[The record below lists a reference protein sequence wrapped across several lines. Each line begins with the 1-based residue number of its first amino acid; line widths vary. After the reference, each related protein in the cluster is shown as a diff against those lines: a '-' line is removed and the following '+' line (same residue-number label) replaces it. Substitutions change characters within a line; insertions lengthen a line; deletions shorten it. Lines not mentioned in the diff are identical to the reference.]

1 MAKKKKVRVRRSKV
15 AMEAPEETKPTLE
28 IKASQLG
35 GKDLDVDK
43 NKDVEVIVTGRVMS
57 ESIERYGPNKGQKR
71 YSLDVMKVRMA

>member
-1 MAKKKKVRVRRSKV
+1 MAKKKKVRVRRSKAV
-15 AMEAPEETKPTLE
+15 EAPEEMKPTLE